1 MSVDDNKAVI
11 LRYFDILNE
20 GTHEYHRVVHPD
32 VTGSDGE
39 EPLRGIES
47 FVRVGQA
54 FRAAVPDLRFAV
66 DQILAEGEWV
76 AVLVTATGTPQ
87 APLWGVPPAGKT
99 FRITAQAMYRVERGL
114 IRQVISVWDTLSLL
128 QQIGAGQTLPTLVR
142 TAP

>member
-99 FRITAQAMYRVERGL
+99 FRITAQVMYRVERGL